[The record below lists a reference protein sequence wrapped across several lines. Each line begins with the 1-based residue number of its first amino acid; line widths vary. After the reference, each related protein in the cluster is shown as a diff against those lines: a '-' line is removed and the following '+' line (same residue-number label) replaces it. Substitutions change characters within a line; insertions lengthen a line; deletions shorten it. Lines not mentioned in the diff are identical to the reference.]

1 MDSDALFAC
10 FIILCLF
17 AGGILLMTWSI
28 RREDEREK
36 NARSDT
42 RIKSNMV
49 KERPLTDKTA
59 REIYIKEKAGIEK
72 TDKDRTEEKKK
83 VPRQPA
89 AGTKTAETKSFP
101 RIIYNYF
108 PLTAIGEEEPWVCR
122 DCEVEN
128 SADHNACCLCGAS
141 RKTG

>member
-36 NARSDT
+36 KARSDT
-42 RIKSNMV
+42 RIKSNME

-128 SADHNACCLCGAS
+128 SADQNSCCLCGAS

>member
-1 MDSDALFAC
+1 MDPETLYVC
-10 FIILCLF
+10 VIILCLF
-17 AGGILLMTWSI
+17 VGGILLMTWSI
-28 RREDEREK
+28 RRKDEREK
-36 NARSDT
+36 KARSDT

-101 RIIYNYF
+101 RII
-108 PLTAIGEEEPWVCR
+108 
-122 DCEVEN
+122 
-128 SADHNACCLCGAS
+128 
-141 RKTG
+141 

>member
-1 MDSDALFAC
+1 MDSDAFVC

-36 NARSDT
+36 KARSDT
-42 RIKSNMV
+42 RIKSDMV

-59 REIYIKEKAGIEK
+59 REIYIKEKA
-72 TDKDRTEEKKK
+72 DKDRTEKKTGL
-83 VPRQPA
+83 RQPA

-108 PLTAIGEEEPWVCR
+108 PLTSMGEEEPWVCR

>member
-1 MDSDALFAC
+1 MDSDAFVC

-36 NARSDT
+36 KARSDT
-42 RIKSNMV
+42 RIKSDMV

-59 REIYIKEKAGIEK
+59 REIYIKEKA
-72 TDKDRTEEKKK
+72 DKDRTEKKTGL
-83 VPRQPA
+83 RQPA
-89 AGTKTAETKSFP
+89 AGAEKTETKSFP

-108 PLTAIGEEEPWVCR
+108 PLTAIGEEKPWVCR